1 MIAEATKTARFPLA
15 FLLVGLAL
23 LFSTVAQATE
33 CSINPTEVTNPLPN
47 PSDMT
52 HPDLK
57 GRDFEFYNKSY
68 ALLIGESSYPQKP
81 LTDVPAEM
89 RKLRSALESQGFDV
103 ALFLDVKSAD
113 FSSVIECFIARV
125 GTNPQAR
132 VVVYVASHGITR
144 SSPAGKP
151 IGYILPVDAVL
162 PTDDPDFA
170 LKAVRISKFLDWAEA
185 LEVKHALFIF
195 DACFSGTIIMSR
207 SGGPDRQ
214 PPSGYVFSDN
224 VQKPLREFFA
234 SGTAEQ
240 EVPATSAYANLLTQ
254 ALLGERIEADSN
266 RDGYLTGTELAAFL
280 EGAVPAY
287 SKQTPV
293 HGRIANPDLDIG
305 EIVFKLPEKAED
317 VVAAEQPEE
326 SDTALQPV
334 FRGATGE
341 SDKAIAQVYEAEK
354 LLNTSVGACDDACI
368 DKAKGNPYSITI
380 EMPANL
386 PSNAVFTDTELTCK
400 GCTDRYAIVSGP
412 SLSNNSRTL
421 ATKFASWEK
430 NAIWKLRGE
439 VSVPKTDDKVVV
451 VDGFDNKV
459 TTVDPNKLSVVRA
472 ALSIKPEELGR
483 YNSTVVNLQS
493 ETAEIRHG
501 ARKDLADLLATD
513 DGSKAAVLVRGLNTG
528 TYRYQLGVAEAL
540 RNAPDGWRTTE
551 SASRDVLSSVQ
562 KSSSD
567 PTLRKSL
574 QGAINNIQVSVYYE
588 TGEDNWLT
596 KAGQLRPKA
605 KTRPPIPSFSDLQV
619 GDLLVADS
627 SVYKRAGP
635 SIEYGS
641 LGILEGGEC
650 VKVVSKDKAADDSN
664 NSRGG
669 WLRVVRRPC
678 GG

>member
-1 MIAEATKTARFPLA
+1 MILDAMKIARFPLA
-15 FLLVGLAL
+15 CLLVGLAVS
-23 LFSTVAQATE
+23 FATVAQAAE
-33 CSINPTEVTNPLPN
+33 CSVKPTEVTNPVPD
-47 PSDMT
+47 PPEMT

-68 ALLIGESSYPQKP
+68 ALLIGESTYPQKP
-81 LTDVPAEM
+81 LTDVPGEM
-89 RKLRSALESQGFDV
+89 RKLRSVLESQGFDV

-113 FSSVIECFIARV
+113 FSSVIECFIGKV
-125 GTNPQAR
+125 GTNSQAR

-144 SSPAGKP
+144 TNPAGKP
-151 IGYILPVDAVL
+151 IGYILPVDALL
-162 PTDDPDFA
+162 PTDDPEFA

-207 SGGPDRQ
+207 SGGLDRQ

-234 SGTAEQ
+234 SGTADQ

-305 EIVFKLPEKAED
+305 EIVFKLPERTED
-317 VVAAEQPEE
+317 IVAAEQPEE
-326 SDTALQPV
+326 SGTSLQPV
-334 FRGATGE
+334 FRGGTGE

-354 LLNTSVGACDDACI
+354 LLNTSVAACDDACI
-368 DKAKGNPYSITI
+368 DKTRQNPYSMTI
-380 EMPANL
+380 EMPSNL
-386 PSNAVFTDTELTCK
+386 PDNAVFTDIELTCK

-412 SLSNNSRTL
+412 SLSDNSRTL

-430 NAIWKLRGE
+430 SAIWRLRGK
-439 VSVPKTDDKVVV
+439 VSVPKTDGKVVV

-459 TTVDPNKLSVVRA
+459 TTVDANKLSVVRA
-472 ALSIKPEELGR
+472 ALNISADDLGR
-483 YNSTVVNLQS
+483 YNRTVVNLQS
-493 ETAEIRHG
+493 EQVETRRG

-513 DGSKAAVLVRGLNTG
+513 DGSKAAALVRGLNTG

-562 KSSSD
+562 KTSSD
-567 PTLRKSL
+567 PTLQKSL
-574 QGAINNIQVSVYYE
+574 QGAIDNIQVSVYYE

-596 KAGQLRPKA
+596 RAGQLRPKA
-605 KTRPPIPSFSDLQV
+605 KTRPPLPAFSDLQV
-619 GDLLVADS
+619 GDLLIADS

-641 LGILEGGEC
+641 LGILEGGKC
-650 VKVVSKDKAADDSN
+650 VKVVSKDQRVSDAGN
-664 NSRGG
+664 LRGG
-669 WLRVVRRPC
+669 WLRVVPRPC